1 MKNQRFIPLEGVHNF
16 RDFGGWAAKNGQNVK
31 SGLLYRSGHLS
42 RASETDQATINA
54 LGLQTLAD
62 LRQPSEREREPNIL
76 PDPAPATIFET
87 AHGGY
92 EDAPHLAFLR
102 EGNLTVQ
109 SVHDYMISAYQRIP
123 DEPHHQRI
131 FADLFKQLRHG
142 EPVLIHC
149 AAGKDRTGIL
159 AALILLSVGVDSD
172 QVYEDYMLTNVAVDI
187 DGLLPSIAKRISE
200 QTGQDVEPQALRP
213 MLGVETDFLDAT
225 FDAIGPL
232 DAYLENTLGVSD
244 ADRQALQDTLLVP

>member
-1 MKNQRFIPLEGVHNF
+1 MKKTRFIPLEGVHNF
-16 RDFGGWAAKNGQNVK
+16 RDFGGWAAKNGQKVRT
-31 SGLLYRSGHLS
+31 GLLFRSGHLS
-42 RASETDQATINA
+42 RASKADQAKINA

-109 SVHDYMISAYQRIP
+109 SVHNYMLSAYQRIP
-123 DEPHHQRI
+123 EEPHHRRI

-142 EPVLIHC
+142 DPVLIHC

-159 AALILLSVGVDSD
+159 AALILLSVGVDRN

-200 QTGQDVEPQALRP
+200 QTGEDVEPQALRP
-213 MLGVETDFLDAT
+213 MLGVETDFLDAA
-225 FDAIGPL
+225 FEAIGPL
-232 DAYLENTLGVSD
+232 DAYFENVLGLSD
-244 ADRQALQDTLLVP
+244 SDRQALQDTLLVP